1 MKKLILILM
10 LAISQT
16 TLFAQTTWTN
26 DKQHTQVKFI
36 VTHLGVSSVTGW
48 FKDVEI
54 TITASKANFSDA
66 KFQLTAKTASIFT
79 GVPPR
84 DSDLR
89 SSHLFDVSNYPEMT
103 FKSKSVVPTGKD
115 HYKVT
120 GYLSLHGVTKIVT
133 MNLWYRGTINN
144 PISKSIDAGF
154 QVTGTIKR
162 SDYNLGGMYP
172 AAIIGNDITILA
184 DAEFGK
190 SK

>member
-1 MKKLILILM
+1 MKKLILMLI
-10 LAISQT
+10 LAICQT

-48 FKDVEI
+48 FRDVDI
-54 TITASKANFSDA
+54 SITASKPDFSDA
-66 KFQLTAKTASIFT
+66 KFKLIAKTASVFT

-89 SSHLFDVSNYPEMT
+89 SAHVFDVSNFPEMT
-103 FKSKSVVPTGKD
+103 FTSKNVVPAGKD

-120 GYLSLHGVTKIVT
+120 GYLSLHGVTKLVT

-154 QVTGTIKR
+154 QVSGTIRR
-162 SDYNLGGMYP
+162 SDFNLGGIYP
-172 AAIIGNDITILA
+172 PPIIGNDITILA

-190 SK
+190 VK

>member
-79 GVPPR
+79 GFR
-84 DSDLR
+84 Q
-89 SSHLFDVSNYPEMT
+89 
-103 FKSKSVVPTGKD
+103 
-115 HYKVT
+115 
-120 GYLSLHGVTKIVT
+120 
-133 MNLWYRGTINN
+133 GT
-144 PISKSIDAGF
+144 A
-154 QVTGTIKR
+154 T
-162 SDYNLGGMYP
+162 
-172 AAIIGNDITILA
+172 
-184 DAEFGK
+184 
-190 SK
+190 